1 MSERRARCLW
11 PSWPVFAVL
20 QAAHPLQIVP
30 SWLHWHSDSPS
41 IPWFGWEHAGGACG
55 WCMVLACIHV
65 YVCSL
70 ACTACNVGFVFTY
83 CWTISNG
90 TISFQLHFYVWG
102 SLDLCV
108 AVSLDLRVLTF
119 LFLKCK
125 YCHSRP
131 FLSLVSTKQKR
142 LRDDKLKQ

>member
-1 MSERRARCLW
+1 MSERCARCLW
-11 PSWPVFAVL
+11 PSWPVFASVL

-30 SWLHWHSDSPS
+30 SCSLAFWQPFNPMIWLR
-41 IPWFGWEHAGGACG
+41 ACWWG
-55 WCMVLACIHV
+55 LRLVLACIHV
-65 YVCSL
+65 YVYSL
-70 ACTACNVGFVFTY
+70 ACTACNVGFVGTY

-90 TISFQLHFYVWG
+90 TTSFQLHFYVWG
-102 SLDLCV
+102 SLNLCV
-108 AVSLDLRVLTF
+108 PVSLDLRVLTF